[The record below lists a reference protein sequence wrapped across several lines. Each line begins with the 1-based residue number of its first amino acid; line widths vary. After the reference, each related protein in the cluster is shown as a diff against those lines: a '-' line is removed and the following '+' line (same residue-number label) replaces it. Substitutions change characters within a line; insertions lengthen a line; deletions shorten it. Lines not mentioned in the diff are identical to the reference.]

1 MKKKSS
7 SKVHAIR
14 VSKKLRTSPVVQAG
28 AAVVLARWQMFDE
41 DGGVPEPEDD
51 SVPQV
56 AWEVYFKAL
65 GLSQGDRREGE
76 VADAISELAFEMQH
90 VLIKRGL
97 LQKDCA
103 LKLQARRAA

>member
-65 GLSQGDRREGE
+65 GIPEGDPREAE
-76 VADAISELAFEMQH
+76 VNEAITQVAIEMEH

-97 LQKDCA
+97 LQKECA

>member
-7 SKVHAIR
+7 SKVRAIR
-14 VSKKLRTSPVVQAG
+14 ASKKLRTNPVVQAA

-41 DGGVPEPEDD
+41 DGGVPEDD

-56 AWEVYFKAL
+56 AWEVYFKAM
-65 GLSQGDRREGE
+65 GIPEDDPREAE
-76 VADAISELAFEMQH
+76 VNEAITDLALDMQDD
-90 VLIKRGL
+90 LIKRSL

>member
-1 MKKKSS
+1 MKKKSH
-7 SKVHAIR
+7 SKARAIR
-14 VSKKLRTSPVVQAG
+14 ASKKLRTNPVVQAA

-56 AWEVYFKAL
+56 AWEVYFKAM
-65 GLSQGDRREGE
+65 GIPEDDPREAEVNEAITE
-76 VADAISELAFEMQH
+76 VAIEMQDA
-90 VLIKRGL
+90 LIKRGL